1 VKRLLLAAA
10 FLLLVLARLG
20 AEGTGGAEGPAG
32 PQTPPSQGPLNL
44 FPQGPRL
51 TPEQL
56 SSLTDRLAVRMS
68 ALRGLPLFEPV
79 KKEVHTPAEVR
90 QLLLTEL
97 DKDWPPEEMAHWVEA
112 YQALGLLPNGVDLRG
127 VLAAVVTEQLVGA
140 YDPDTKGMFLID
152 GVPATLVEPVLV
164 HELVHAAQDAHFNLK
179 SLPLEQHENDDLALA
194 VQSLVEG
201 DATAVMF
208 DFMAG
213 RDTSTITDVEGLLRS
228 GPEFLGSPQLALA
241 PRTIRELFT
250 FPYVAGF
257 RLVNALRREGG
268 WERVNA
274 AYEDFPL
281 STEQVLHPEKF
292 LAGEDRPQEVVLPD
306 ALDRVVTDSLIQ
318 DNVLGEFGLQLLLE
332 EYTTSEEAVRA
343 AEGWGGD
350 RFRVWRREPK
360 QESAGLSS
368 PAEGKSPAG
377 AESPPGPGAS
387 RSRGT
392 ESPSWLILLVTT
404 WDSAT
409 DAQEFFAAYSRL
421 VANKYEKEEEEPTGD
436 ATRRRWR
443 SERGLVEV
451 ALRGSDVV
459 VLEGFRPDEREAL
472 WQAVSG
478 YRTNAFRWQRR
489 EPAAVP
495 AGASSPEH

>member
-1 VKRLLLAAA
+1 
-10 FLLLVLARLG
+10 
-20 AEGTGGAEGPAG
+20 
-32 PQTPPSQGPLNL
+32 
-44 FPQGPRL
+44 
-51 TPEQL
+51 
-56 SSLTDRLAVRMS
+56 
-68 ALRGLPLFEPV
+68 
-79 KKEVHTPAEVR
+79 
-90 QLLLTEL
+90 
-97 DKDWPPEEMAHWVEA
+97 
-112 YQALGLLPNGVDLRG
+112 
-127 VLAAVVTEQLVGA
+127 
-140 YDPDTKGMFLID
+140 MFLID

-164 HELVHAAQDAHFNLK
+164 HELVHAAQDAHFDLK

-257 RLVNALRREGG
+257 RLVNELRREGG

-306 ALDRVVTDSLIQ
+306 ALDRVVTDTLIQ
-318 DNVLGEFGLQLLLE
+318 ENVLGEFGLRLLLE

-360 QESAGLSS
+360 EGNPGPASS
-368 PAEGKSPAG
+368 AEGKSPAG
-377 AESPPGPGAS
+377 AESSPGRGAS

-478 YRTNAFRWQRR
+478 YRTKAFRWQPR

-495 AGASSPEH
+495 AGASPPQH